1 MPHPTE
7 LRTVT
12 VFCGSSVG
20 IKPNYAERAKELGAV
35 LAKEGIKLVYG
46 GGVRG
51 LMGTLANSVLEH
63 GGTVTGVIPQHL
75 VENEVAHWGLTDLRI
90 VRSMHE
96 RKYEMAEMADGFIA
110 MPGGMGTLD
119 EFFEVLTWSQLGIH
133 NKPCGFLDVE
143 GYYNLLESFLD
154 HMVDQGF
161 VKKQDRE
168 LVYTSERPD
177 ELLNMMRSYVPQA
190 RKSWIMMKP

>member
-7 LRTVT
+7 LTAVT
-12 VFCGSSVG
+12 VFCGSSIG
-20 IKPNYAERAKELGAV
+20 KKPAYEEQAKRLGAA
-35 LAKEGIKLVYG
+35 LAMQGIKLVYG

-96 RKYEMAEMADGFIA
+96 RKYEMAEMADAFIA

-154 HMVDQGF
+154 HSVEQGF
-161 VKKQDRE
+161 VKEGDRK
-168 LVYTSERPD
+168 LVYTSEDP
-177 ELLNMMRSYVPQA
+177 ETLLDLLRSYVPHA